1 MTTQADISA
10 EIALLSQEY
19 ASAGVVEADVRL
31 DYPPYRSS
39 LLRHPTKSPVQVDP
53 EGVEPWSP
61 VFGERDVGPLEA
73 DLTIQRGGE
82 PVGERMKVA
91 GRVLDGDGRPVRR
104 QLVEVWQANAAGRY
118 IHQRYQHPAPLDPN
132 FIGMGRCLTDDDGG

>member
-19 ASAGVVEADVRL
+19 ASAGVVEADARL

-104 QLVEVWQANAAGRY
+104 QLVEVWQANAAGRQALKWFF
-118 IHQRYQHPAPLDPN
+118 H
-132 FIGMGRCLTDDDGG
+132 G

>member
-10 EIALLSQEY
+10 EIALLAQEY

-53 EGVEPWSP
+53 EGVELW
-61 VFGERDVGPLEA
+61 R
-73 DLTIQRGGE
+73 
-82 PVGERMKVA
+82 A
-91 GRVLDGDGRPVRR
+91 GLRRSATSGRSRP
-104 QLVEVWQANAAGRY
+104 
-118 IHQRYQHPAPLDPN
+118 
-132 FIGMGRCLTDDDGG
+132 T

>member
-19 ASAGVVEADVRL
+19 AIAGVVETDVRV

-61 VFGERDVGPLEA
+61 VFGERDHRQHVVGGA
-73 DLTIQRGGE
+73 AVRGLA
-82 PVGERMKVA
+82 MVA
-91 GRVLDGDGRPVRR
+91 LLVRDFPRP
-104 QLVEVWQANAAGRY
+104 
-118 IHQRYQHPAPLDPN
+118 
-132 FIGMGRCLTDDDGG
+132 